1 MAWFRDEEER
11 KKYELG
17 LRPASEQKVM
27 TTKTVVNLDKQ
38 TNESAA
44 RLAARVPT
52 DEKRDEFIETY
63 RSHVKKKSSP
73 NYQKSVPTLTQMRSM
88 ADASILGG
96 IYTDTR
102 AKYNESRVLQ
112 NKSINTLNSLG
123 VTDFGG
129 AKINWNTIS
138 FDDAIRTIRLIPDA
152 NARKTALAT
161 LKDMTKEG
169 GRFSRYSAY
178 DFSTSANA
186 YIANSDFD
194 MADYEEFFE
203 GGEYTR
209 GVEGSFSAAG
219 GDSEENRA
227 KYEEF
232 LARIDEKG
240 LTDWQKQW
248 YIRRLDDIYYQTT
261 GVKYQKEAAGQ
272 DTNVPAMADGEVAES
287 ATAQTEKTQ
296 DQPEADKPPQL
307 GDVWKALGTIFSA
320 GKQAKDEPEKDEEAP
335 SAPEPSIPEM
345 PSPSPS
351 PTPTPSPTPIEGED
365 YAVVGEYASATA
377 SSGGRWIDSRL
388 ETAQEVMDNPQPLAP
403 PETAQQPE
411 QTQEPQEASIPAGTV
426 NLVGDPVRAAEYVL
440 AGRGNELDEETRAYI
455 DGLMKSSTA
464 AKAILGGWHY
474 DEQELANRVLYNED
488 GLELD
493 RYVKMFQSGQYQDN
507 DISYIIGGRLG
518 GYYNKTRSD
527 TFPAELTSDTIGM
540 IFGVAMDAEE
550 AYRNGQ
556 ITYNP
561 AEETYYDAY
570 LRAHPEALANL
581 DGVMRGIYEMQKEK
595 REYDQLVAD
604 AIAAN
609 KQAQIESAREA
620 VRTGDYDYE
629 QYQLVVD
636 NAPVMTD
643 LDLKMDP
650 SYVDYNA
657 EIRAYVYDAY
667 DDAESWIHREVLDCL
682 EASGLA
688 GADMHSNAAISYL
701 DMLHASV
708 SDQMMNDLR
717 VARSLGYDDLA
728 GYYAKMGGFSVEALA
743 DRAKLSLQALD
754 AQIDP
759 DTVEYVS
766 SFTGTDDTHWGGAI
780 VSGAYVGIR
789 ESQADRLEA
798 IWALDA
804 GHREDR
810 PYYEQ
815 QMRQAYGEKYGYS
828 LSAYMY
834 KQDMLAFADAH
845 PSAEMGQYIREYIE
859 SGADVFRLA
868 IKPEMTWSLN
878 KAAEIQRKADAVQSW
893 AESTYAP
900 SMEGTFN
907 ISKSAGANAEMQAT
921 AIVVGAITGSA
932 EAGVAVGFGL
942 PQITQE
948 TEAQLAEGKSM
959 KYASTMG
966 LMKGINTVLAESATS
981 GALTKKALQIVG
993 IAPMLE
999 TAGNAISNSRVV
1011 NAMVGMIKNA
1021 AGQIWDE
1028 TIVDEIK
1035 EGTGWQVL
1043 GKMTEEMMSG
1053 SGIITSLLAGM
1064 QNIDVGE
1071 TISGIDMKDG
1081 IAVMLPNIFIS
1092 GLGGAMQG
1100 WKATK
1105 QAAQKVAQT
1114 GTPEAAKEFVEAFAQ
1129 DVVISENRAELD
1141 GACEA
1146 MSTAV
1151 ETAGRMMTDPEIT
1164 PTVEEAMADQ
1174 EQASAHAQEAESS
1187 RARMDADMETIEEID
1202 ERMNAGE
1209 INPDLPAA
1217 MASAAQDHAK
1227 AKQGLDEH
1235 TREQAQK
1242 SADADRKMGEAH
1254 SAASAKA
1261 AQTHEAEKMTLKEQL
1276 TVKNYDSLIAAR
1288 DQIQSRIDE
1297 IRSTMENYS
1306 DELDDVS
1313 LEQADADLMQ
1323 AEADLAR
1330 IDEQIAQAETRVAPE
1345 YIQQR
1350 QAARDAEDDLNAA
1363 ADEFV
1368 QDRYGE
1374 ADEDGQAAVHDAYIA
1389 NAQQAAQE
1397 ARTEQTAQEAE
1408 NPSAEAQETPA
1419 VTKEMFDFASRVQ
1432 RKFGTRI
1439 RFVDDI
1445 AHSAGG
1451 SYENGV
1457 ITIPKSASRSEV
1469 LRRVMTH
1476 ELTHHAETSGYYK
1489 QLAASLKDIQY
1500 GGDAQRMQADL
1511 RAIIKTYVP
1520 VYQKEGRTFTEA
1532 DAEREL
1538 VAKLNE
1544 QILGGNEEI
1553 INRIVGERP
1562 SLARRIYEGIRQI
1575 MDRLRGNRDPE
1586 MIKLQRTARLFERA
1600 LKDAQKN
1607 QSAEA
1612 QTVLATDTETG
1623 EMAAGQFSD
1632 GTAAKY
1638 SLRTWT
1644 PKERSEVRQSL
1655 IEYGFSDEE
1664 VDRWIDDV
1672 DGVASLVAADK
1683 DRLDFT
1689 AADNHVMLKPN
1700 QEYVKTLDASTL
1712 CAKRLLY
1719 QGTFN
1724 AVQHAMPNTV
1734 MTSDDLIRLR
1744 NMMAHAGYETPCGIC
1759 YVESRRRNLGVFAK
1773 KWLDGY
1779 DVGDGYQPS
1788 LDDVTTT
1795 DGLEKMRLEHPEV
1808 YRSFVDEMNR
1818 KGSNNPKVVQ
1828 LRTEYNGD
1836 IRTLTPQQ
1844 TKKIV
1849 EIGGLRV
1856 QSFSDF
1862 ETPHLL
1868 DMMQAVLDMSAQG
1881 LTSQAYTK
1889 VPNFAAVFGDTGI
1902 KINLSL
1908 IAEDNG
1914 LDENGNL
1921 IFSSY
1926 EGMDFDRAMELRD
1939 MYSENVGTI
1948 LVGLSDEHIRV
1959 AMADPRI
1966 DFIIP
1971 FHKSGWGKRQLSQ
1984 LSGMQGYKDYTR
1996 EQNERR
2002 VVGTTK
2008 TGKPKT
2014 KNVEENFHPVDYWD
2028 YSKSGNENAATYLR
2042 MCEDDNRI
2050 PKFSRLLSKDSEGHW
2065 VAPDG
2070 YWKLLIDFKMYDNDG
2085 NGAPQRAVQ
2094 PTFNMDE
2101 ARRVLSEYEGGADTL
2116 PVAQD
2121 IVRKFVS
2128 EKKRG
2133 GAQYSLKTEMDG
2145 DISISDAPGIGQYID
2160 GKRINR
2166 NEIIRAGMLN
2176 VKSKNNGNNT
2186 ANRSFIQ
2193 NKPTDRPIQIT
2204 PASLRHSLTG
2214 TFARQSRN
2222 AKMSLIIGDIAESA
2236 IPVSDIATREGA
2248 KRSFLML
2255 GAMQDEEYV
2264 YPIRLTIVETDEDMG
2279 EITGIETMEGI
2290 SKQYL
2295 YAADARDGI
2304 KKGTGVVMTR
2314 GLGDNAITLT
2324 GSEISIADLWGRVKD
2339 HFFDNIEMPKY
2350 SLPIPSGDAL
2360 NQEIRAYQ
2368 TEMANRPVTNEI
2380 GTETAQGA
2388 RNLGERQFATQTV
2401 QESQAAPQW
2410 LQDYMMTNHGQRY
2423 YERDTND
2430 AQLMRAW
2437 GRIQREG
2444 YEAVRDRLLTR
2455 SEIRDSDDVAD
2466 ANVIMAMAFRDDDVN
2481 TALSI
2486 ARLYNTEGTKAAQGL
2501 QARKLFQ
2508 RMTPLGMQTWVAG
2521 QTERQLDEYR
2531 RTHKA
2536 VDEEVKRE
2544 AKKVADKIKDLRGGN
2559 ELLRLNAGGSVTV
2572 DASNSKWGVPVSPQ
2586 HEALIKHYGLENV
2599 RRPGDHYNGATK
2611 KQRML
2616 EAILQTPNP
2625 LEMTGN
2631 GLNLIQRLEFIKRG
2645 QACFTN
2651 ADLHYIGHWMSVFA
2665 HSPMDD
2671 QESRIGDIALSRV
2684 YEAYGN
2690 ITEAGWGEKAQT
2702 WRYTSMLLSVPSAL
2716 RNVVGNAT
2724 MNVINDAANDLAAV
2738 LDMAISAATGS
2749 ERTRALR
2756 SIKDRIDGW
2765 EAFVAE
2771 TGNTFRDYFI
2781 DKTITQHGSDRFS
2794 LNQRGRTYQTEGFEA
2809 IRRMEGL
2816 LMSVGDRNY
2825 WRRAYLNSMNE
2836 QMQVAKLNGTELDF
2850 ETARENAENAAN
2862 YAVFN
2867 EDNAVRTAL
2876 SSLKQN
2882 GPPEVKFMLNMIMP
2896 FTGVPTNIAAR
2907 IYQYSPA
2914 GLARTVIQT
2923 AADAINGRDFDQQR
2937 FVTNLARSGIGTG
2950 LLYAGMQLVQ
2960 AGLFGFDM
2968 GTGAE
2973 DDDGVYAIESAQGKQ
2988 YGPYIRIGDQY
2999 VQLNILSPAIMPLLM
3014 GAAAQEALN
3023 AEGSEE
3029 MAEVAKNAAL
3039 AAFDTYFSSTFLTGV
3054 QDVFGG
3060 YGSVGE
3066 NLLETVV
3073 NNAVS
3078 QNVPALLTQWADAM
3092 DPYVRDTKDKNFIMQ
3107 AIKTGIITRVPGWRE
3122 TLPIKTDVTG
3132 AAIESKSAGQAF
3144 FDPTTRKAANDDA
3157 TLQGLLDLADRVGET
3172 GFLPSMFI
3180 GSNSHSTTILKSVAN
3195 AAGMLNG
3202 QSKKIELT
3210 SEEKAEANRLYG
3222 DILFNGTG
3230 DTDYYMPD
3238 GRKLT
3243 IEVPGIRA
3251 VMASDLTDAE
3261 KMDRIKNM
3269 KSAVKQLVQFQILG
3283 WYKAKEGNE

>member
-1 MAWFRDEEER
+1 MAWYRDEEER

-17 LRPASEQKVM
+17 LRPASEQKVR
-27 TTKTVVNLDKQ
+27 TTQLVVNMDKQ

-44 RLAARVPT
+44 RLAARIPT
-52 DEKRDEFIETY
+52 DDKRDSFLESY

-73 NYQKSVPTLTQMRSM
+73 NYQASVPTLVQMRNR
-88 ADASILGG
+88 ADASVLGG
-96 IYTDTR
+96 VYTETR
-102 AKYNESRVLQ
+102 KEYEQQRAARH
-112 NKSINTLNSLG
+112 NTITSLNNLG
-123 VTDFGG
+123 IIGFDG
-129 AKINWNTIS
+129 AAIDWNTIS
-138 FDDAIRTIRLIPDA
+138 FEDAVRTVRLIPDDK
-152 NARKTALAT
+152 ARKAALKGIKA
-161 LKDMTKEG
+161 MTEDG
-169 GRFSRYSAY
+169 GRFASHKAY
-178 DFSTSANA
+178 DLTDSANK

-194 MADYEEFFE
+194 LAAYESFLD
-203 GGEYTR
+203 GGEFSK
-209 GVEGSFSAAG
+209 GVRGSFSASA

-227 KYEEF
+227 LYEGYLAKIEESDMTDYQKYWYKRG
-232 LARIDEKG
+232 LDEVYKEM
-240 LTDWQKQW
+240 
-248 YIRRLDDIYYQTT
+248 T
-261 GVKYQKEAAGQ
+261 GVAYADKAAEPEIAPDGAPVAETAEGEEAA
-272 DTNVPAMADGEVAES
+272 
-287 ATAQTEKTQ
+287 K
-296 DQPEADKPPQL
+296 
-307 GDVWKALGTIFSA
+307 
-320 GKQAKDEPEKDEEAP
+320 EPEKPSASVWQVILPQPKERKGTTRQKEDAQAFIDGLTKEPTEESPEAPVPSVEAMPAPTPTATPAPVEGVDYARIGDYASAMASTEGRWVSDRLAKAQEQTPQPLQPPMQVQGPQMSQQAEAPEEAP
-335 SAPEPSIPEM
+335 Q
-345 PSPSPS
+345 
-351 PTPTPSPTPIEGED
+351 
-365 YAVVGEYASATA
+365 AVY
-377 SSGGRWIDSRL
+377 
-388 ETAQEVMDNPQPLAP
+388 
-403 PETAQQPE
+403 
-411 QTQEPQEASIPAGTV
+411 GTV
-426 NLVGDPVRAAEYVL
+426 HLVGDPVRAAEYVL
-440 AGRGNELDEETRAYI
+440 DGRGNELDEETRKYVDDIA
-455 DGLMKSSTA
+455 GSSTA
-464 AKAILGGWHY
+464 AKAIFGGWYY
-474 DEQELANRVLYNED
+474 DVQSLAEQVLYSSDSDEA
-488 GLELD
+488 EL
-493 RYVKMFQSGQYQDN
+493 YAKMFNSGQYQDN

-518 GYYNKTRSD
+518 GYYNKTRNDS
-527 TFPAELTSDTIGM
+527 FPSELTSDVIGM
-540 IFGVAMDAEE
+540 ILGVAMDAEE
-550 AYRNGQ
+550 AYANNEFV
-556 ITYNP
+556 YNKT
-561 AEETYYDAY
+561 EETLYDAY
-570 LRAHPEALANL
+570 LRANPDALTGLETAFQSIA
-581 DGVMRGIYEMQKEK
+581 DMQREK
-595 REYDQLVAD
+595 REQDQLVAD
-604 AIAAN
+604 AAEATRQEQITSA
-609 KQAQIESAREA
+609 QAA
-620 VRTGDYDYE
+620 VRSGSYTQE
-629 QYQLVVD
+629 QYDLVVE
-636 NAPVMTD
+636 NAPVVSDM
-643 LDLKMDP
+643 DLKLDD
-650 SYVDYNA
+650 SFVDYNA
-657 EIRAYVYDAY
+657 EILSFVSEGYLDPN
-667 DDAESWIHREVLDCL
+667 SWINQEMVSAGFTDLNTSVALDYRDVLTD
-682 EASGLA
+682 G
-688 GADMHSNAAISYL
+688 I
-701 DMLHASV
+701 V
-708 SDQMMNDLR
+708 DQMHNDLR
-717 VARSLGYDDLA
+717 VAKSLGYNGLED
-728 GYYAKMGGFSVEALA
+728 YYARQGGFSVERIA
-743 DRAKLSLQALD
+743 DRAKIALQELD

-759 DTVEYVS
+759 DAVEYVS
-766 SFTGTDDTHWGGAI
+766 SFTGTDDTHWGGAM
-780 VSGAYVGIR
+780 VAGAYVGIR
-789 ESQADRLEA
+789 ESQSDRLQA

-804 GHREDR
+804 GHKEDR
-810 PYYEQ
+810 AFYEER
-815 QMRQAYGEKYGYS
+815 MRKTYKDKYGSFS
-828 LSAYMY
+828 LAAYMY
-834 KQDMLAFADAH
+834 KQDMLAFAEAH

-859 SGADVFRLA
+859 SGADVFRLG
-868 IKPEMTWSLN
+868 IEPEMTWSLS
-878 KAAEIQRKADAVQSW
+878 KAAEIDSKAKAVESW
-893 AESTYAP
+893 AQSTYAP
-900 SMEGTFN
+900 SMEGKFN
-907 ISKSAGANAEMQAT
+907 TSKAVGANFEMQVT
-921 AIVVGAITGSA
+921 AIAVGAITHSA

-942 PQITQE
+942 PQVTQE

-966 LMKGINTVLAESATS
+966 LVKGINTVLAESATS

-993 IAPMLE
+993 ITPILE

-1011 NAMVGMIKNA
+1011 NAMYGMIKNA
-1021 AGQIWDE
+1021 SGQIWDE
-1028 TIVDEIK
+1028 VVVDNIK

-1053 SGIITSLLAGM
+1053 SGVITSLLAGI

-1071 TISGIDMKDG
+1071 TLGGIDMKG
-1081 IAVMLPNIFIS
+1081 EVVVMLPNIFIS
-1092 GLGGAMQG
+1092 GLGGAMEG
-1100 WKATK
+1100 WKATRK
-1105 QAAQKVAQT
+1105 AAQKVAQT
-1114 GTPEAAKEFVEAFAQ
+1114 GSPEAAKEFVDAFAQ
-1129 DVVISENRAELD
+1129 EIQSEENRAELD
-1141 GACEA
+1141 EVCEA
-1146 MSTAV
+1146 ASIAT
-1151 ETAGRMMTDPEIT
+1151 ETVGRMMTDPEIT
-1164 PTVEEAMADQ
+1164 PTVETSMAET
-1174 EQASAHAQEAESS
+1174 EQADAHAQEAASS
-1187 RARMDADMETIEEID
+1187 QARMDADMQTMQEAQA
-1202 ERMNAGE
+1202 RMDAGE
-1209 INPDLPAA
+1209 INPDLPAVIG
-1217 MASAAQDHAK
+1217 SAASDYSK
-1227 AKQGLDEH
+1227 ANQGKVEH
-1235 TREQAQK
+1235 TREEAQK
-1242 SADADRKMGEAH
+1242 RSDADRHMGEAF
-1254 SAASAKA
+1254 AAAKTKA
-1261 AQTHEAEKMTLKEQL
+1261 GQTHEAEKMTLKEQL
-1276 TVKNYDSLIAAR
+1276 AAKNYDSLIAAR

-1297 IRSTMENYS
+1297 IWSTMGNYS

-1330 IDEQIAQAETRVAPE
+1330 IDEQIAQAETRVTSE

-1374 ADEDGQAAVHDAYIA
+1374 ADEEGQAAVHDAYIA

-1397 ARTEQTAQEAE
+1397 AQAEQTAQAAE
-1408 NPSAEAQETPA
+1408 NPAAEAQETPS

-1445 AHSAGG
+1445 AHGAGG

-1511 RAIIKTYVP
+1511 RAIINTYAP

-1553 INRIVGERP
+1553 INRIVGEKP

-1586 MIKLQRTARLFERA
+1586 MVKLQRAARLFERA
-1600 LKDAQKN
+1600 LRDAKKN
-1607 QSAEA
+1607 QDTEV

-1672 DGVASLVAADK
+1672 DGVASLVAADR

-1744 NMMAHAGYETPCGIC
+1744 NMMAQAGYETPCGIC

-1779 DVGDGYQPS
+1779 DAGDGYQPS

-1795 DGLEKMRLEHPEV
+1795 DGLEKMRQEHPEV

-1889 VPNFAAVFGDTGI
+1889 VPNFAAVFGNTGI

-1908 IAEDNG
+1908 IAEGNG

-1926 EGMDFDRAMELRD
+1926 EGMDFDRAMELRNA
-1939 MYSENVGTI
+1939 YSENVGTI
-1948 LVGLSDEHIRV
+1948 LVGLSDDHIRA

-2042 MCEDDNRI
+2042 MCEEDNRI

-2085 NGAPQRAVQ
+2085 NGAPQRAVH

-2128 EKKRG
+2128 EKKKG
-2133 GAQYSLKTEMDG
+2133 GAQYSLNVDLGGSIVSAESP
-2145 DISISDAPGIGQYID
+2145 DISEYVNG
-2160 GKRINR
+2160 R
-2166 NEIIRAGMLN
+2166 NVDRNGLSKAGLDN
-2176 VKSKNNGNNT
+2176 ARNKNNPHNTENRVFVHNNAT
-2186 ANRSFIQ
+2186 N
-2193 NKPTDRPIQIT
+2193 RPIQIT
-2204 PASLRHSLTG
+2204 LSGIRHGING
-2214 TFARQSRN
+2214 TFERRIRN
-2222 AKMSLIIGDIAESA
+2222 AKTALAIADVVENA
-2236 IPVSDIATREGA
+2236 VPVATVNARDGVKGA
-2248 KRSFLML
+2248 YLML
-2255 GAMQDEEYV
+2255 SAVEDSEMV
-2264 YPIRLTIVETDEDMG
+2264 YPVRLTVYETGEDMG
-2279 EITGIETMEGI
+2279 EITGIEALNGI
-2290 SKQYL
+2290 NKRYL
-2295 YAADARDGI
+2295 YSANASSGI
-2304 KKGTGVVMTR
+2304 KKGTGSIKPR

-2324 GSEISIADLWGRVKD
+2324 GSEISIADLWEQVKD
-2339 HFFDNIEMPKY
+2339 HFFDNIEMPRY

-2380 GTETAQGA
+2380 GTETAQDG

-2410 LQDYMMTNHGQRY
+2410 LKDYMMTNHGQRY

-2444 YEAVRDRLLTR
+2444 YESVRDRLLTR

-2508 RMTPLGMQTWVAG
+2508 RMTPLGMQTWAAG

-2572 DASNSKWGVPVSPQ
+2572 DASNSKWGVPINPQ
-2586 HEALIKHYGLENV
+2586 QAELIKQYHLENV
-2599 RRPGDHYNGATK
+2599 RRPGDHYNWATR

-2665 HSPMDD
+2665 HSPTDD

-2794 LNQRGRTYQTEGFEA
+2794 LNQRGRTYQTEGLEA

-2999 VQLNILSPAIMPLLM
+2999 VQLSILSPAIMPLLM

-3029 MAEVAKNAAL
+3029 MSEVAKNAAL
-3039 AAFDTYFSSTFLTGV
+3039 AAFDTYFSSTFLTGI

-3078 QNVPALLTQWADAM
+3078 QNVPALLAQWADAM
-3092 DPYVRDTKDKNFIMQ
+3092 DPYVRDTKDKNFIVQ
-3107 AIKTGIITRVPGWRE
+3107 AIKTGIIARVPGWRE

-3132 AAIESKSAGQAF
+3132 TAIESKSAGQAF

-3157 TLQGLLDLADRVGET
+3157 TLQGLLDMAERADET

-3180 GSNSHSTTILKSVAN
+3180 GSNSHSTTILKSVAQ

-3202 QSKKIELT
+3202 ESKKIELT

-3238 GRKLT
+3238 GRKLE
-3243 IEVPGIRA
+3243 IEVSGIRA

-3261 KMDRIKNM
+3261 KINAITKM
-3269 KSAVKQLVQFQILG
+3269 KSKVKQLVQLQILG
-3283 WYKAKEGNE
+3283 WYKAREGNE